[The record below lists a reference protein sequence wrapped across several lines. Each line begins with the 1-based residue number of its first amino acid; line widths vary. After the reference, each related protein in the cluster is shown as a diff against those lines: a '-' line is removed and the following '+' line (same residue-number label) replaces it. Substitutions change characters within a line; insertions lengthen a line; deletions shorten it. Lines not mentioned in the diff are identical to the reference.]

1 MFTVNISGAGP
12 SILRSGDEQKTFLL
26 TYMRNP
32 SFSPCEIVGVFTTLI
47 FLKASLSQ
55 CSQVLEQK

>member
-26 TYMRNP
+26 TYIRNLA
-32 SFSPCEIVGVFTTLI
+32 FHRV
-47 FLKASLSQ
+47 KY
-55 CSQVLEQK
+55 